1 MSTRDGKKPVG
12 EVVKDLTR
20 DSAGAGG
27 QTKADPTLE
36 GSEKD
41 NQKFFSFLKWA
52 AFVTIV
58 IFVFLLVGVIVVVI
72 GASSAQSR
80 AKAVD
85 TEDTGVITDLLTM
98 IADANLALQR
108 IKKFD
113 TPLGIRDLIKEKMGQ
128 KDQYKS
134 FLQKK
139 EELVQAQATAF
150 EKMKI
155 IQESGMDR
163 ATNDTKAQLTGLG
176 IGQNKIGKYPLEAYY
191 PAYQS
196 SYYGT
201 GCHIAE
207 CNFPS
212 ADNKFVTPKSIEECM
227 KICVGKRIVPAGSV
241 VYGFTYNFRDGSA
254 CYCKEAGGDANGF
267 FKDTNDPQKY
277 VHYRF

>member
-20 DSAGAGG
+20 ESAGTGG

-36 GSEKD
+36 GSEND
-41 NQKFFSFLKWA
+41 NKKFFTFLKWT

-58 IFVFLLVGVIVVVI
+58 LFAFMLVGVIVVTI
-72 GASSAQSR
+72 GANSAQSR
-80 AKAVD
+80 TKAVD
-85 TEDTGVITDLLTM
+85 SEDKGVITDLVTM
-98 IADANLALQR
+98 IADANIALQR
-108 IKKFD
+108 IKKF
-113 TPLGIRDLIKEKMGQ
+113 TNPFGVRDLITEKLME
-128 KDQYKS
+128 KDEYKS

-139 EELVQAQATAF
+139 DEVAQAQAKAL

-155 IQESGMDR
+155 IQESGIDR
-163 ATNDTKAQLTGLG
+163 ATNGTKAQLIGL
-176 IGQNKIGKYPLEAYY
+176 GQNKIGKYPLEAYY

-201 GCHIAE
+201 GCHVAE

-212 ADNKFVTPKSIEECM
+212 TDNKFLTPKSIEECM
-227 KICVGKRIVPAGSV
+227 KICVTKRIVPAGTV
-241 VYGFTYNFRDGSA
+241 VYGFTYNYRDGSA
-254 CYCKEAGGDANGF
+254 CYCKDAGGDANAF
-267 FKDTNDPQKY
+267 FTDPNDPKKF